1 VTEFTRV
8 RGSRSLPLFA
18 LVGVTAIWGITFVQV
33 QDAIAL
39 YPLFAFLAV
48 RFAISTAV
56 LAPFAWRSLR
66 TLPRSGYAAGIG
78 VGMLLATAYG
88 LQTAGLE
95 LTTVASTGFIT
106 GLYVVLTPLLALG
119 FFGTPV
125 PRVLWVGVA
134 LAVVGLLL
142 LSGVP
147 GGSALG
153 NALVLANAVFQAFQ
167 ITAMER
173 YAPRYDPRAL
183 TFLQM
188 ATSFVGFTV
197 IALAL
202 GDLEVPRGATV
213 LGALLVT
220 GVFAGALGYLIAT
233 WVQARTTAARAALV
247 FTLEAP
253 FAALAGVLLA
263 SEVLGWVGW
272 LGCAVMMAGILV
284 AEPAAAATLRRL
296 SRRGA
301 APG

>member
-1 VTEFTRV
+1 LHRQA
-8 RGSRSLPLFA
+8 PLLA
-18 LVGVTAIWGITFVQV
+18 LVGVTAIWGVTFVQV
-33 QDAIAL
+33 QDAIEL

-48 RFAISTAV
+48 RFAISTVV
-56 LAPFAWRSLR
+56 LAPFAWGSLR

-78 VGMLLATAYG
+78 VGALLAAAYG
-88 LQTAGLE
+88 FQTAGLE

-106 GLYVVLTPLLALG
+106 GLYVVLTPLLALAL
-119 FFGTPV
+119 FGTPV
-125 PRVLWVGVA
+125 PRALWAGVV

-167 ITAMER
+167 ITSMER
-173 YAPRYDPRAL
+173 FAPRYDPRAL

-188 ATSFVGFTV
+188 ATSFLGFTV
-197 IALAL
+197 IAIAL

-213 LGALLVT
+213 WGALLVT
-220 GVFAGALGYLIAT
+220 GIFAGALGYLIAT
-233 WVQARTTAARAALV
+233 WVQGRTTAARAALV

-263 SEVLGWVGW
+263 DEILGWAGW
-272 LGCAVMMAGILV
+272 LGCAVMMSAILV

-296 SRRGA
+296 ASLTISPRSR
-301 APG
+301 

>member
-1 VTEFTRV
+1 V
-8 RGSRSLPLFA
+8 SRHGPLLA
-18 LVGVTAIWGITFVQV
+18 LVGVTVIWGVTFVQV
-33 QDAIAL
+33 QDALEL

-48 RFAISTAV
+48 RFAISTVV
-56 LAPFAWRSLR
+56 LAPFAWGSLR
-66 TLPRSGYAAGIG
+66 GLPRSGYAAGVG
-78 VGMLLATAYG
+78 VGALLATAYG

-106 GLYVVLTPLLALG
+106 GLYVVFTPILALVL
-119 FFGTPV
+119 FGTPV
-125 PRVLWVGVA
+125 PRVLWAGVA
-134 LAVVGLLL
+134 LAVFGLLL
-142 LSGVP
+142 LNGVP
-147 GGSALG
+147 GGSAVG
-153 NALVLANAVFQAFQ
+153 NALVLGNAVFQAFQ

-188 ATSFVGFTV
+188 STAFVGFTV

-202 GDLEVPRGATV
+202 GELEVPRGATV
-213 LGALLVT
+213 WGALLVT
-220 GVFAGALGYLIAT
+220 GIFAGALGYLIAT

-263 SEVLGWVGW
+263 DEILGFAGW
-272 LGCAVMMAGILV
+272 LGCAIMMCGILV

-296 SRRGA
+296 ARRGSA
-301 APG
+301 TA

>member
-1 VTEFTRV
+1 VIR
-8 RGSRSLPLFA
+8 RSPLLA
-18 LVGVTAIWGITFVQV
+18 LVGVTAIWGVTFVQV

-48 RFAISTAV
+48 RFAISTLV

-66 TLPRSGYAAGIG
+66 VLPRRGYVVG
-78 VGMLLATAYG
+78 VGVGALLASAYA
-88 LQTAGLE
+88 LQTAGLD

-106 GLYVVLTPLLALG
+106 GLYVVFTPLLALA

-125 PRVLWVGVA
+125 PRALWVGVA

-142 LSGVP
+142 LNGAP
-147 GGSALG
+147 GGSTLG
-153 NALVLANAVFQAFQ
+153 NVLVLGNAVFQAFQ

-188 ATSFVGFTV
+188 ATSFVGFTFV
-197 IALAL
+197 ALTF
-202 GDLEVPRGATV
+202 GELEVPHGRTV
-213 LGALLVT
+213 WGALLVT
-220 GVFAGALGYLIAT
+220 GIFAGALGYLIAT
-233 WVQARTTAARAALV
+233 WVQAHTTATRAALV

-253 FAALAGVLLA
+253 FAALFGVLLA
-263 SEVLGWVGW
+263 DEVLGWAGW
-272 LGCAVMMAGILV
+272 LGCAVMMAGLLV
-284 AEPAAAATLRRL
+284 AEPAAVGALRRF

-301 APG
+301 PA

>member
-1 VTEFTRV
+1 MTR
-8 RGSRSLPLFA
+8 RAPLLA
-18 LVGVTAIWGITFVQV
+18 LVGVTAIWGVTFVQV
-33 QDAIAL
+33 QDALAL

-48 RFAISTAV
+48 RFAISTLV
-56 LAPFAWRSLR
+56 LAPFAWGSLR

-78 VGMLLATAYG
+78 VGALLATAYG

-106 GLYVVLTPLLALG
+106 GLYVVFTPLLALA

-142 LSGVP
+142 LNGVP
-147 GGSALG
+147 GGSDARKC
-153 NALVLANAVFQAFQ
+153 ARARNAVFQAFQ

-173 YAPRYDPRAL
+173 FAPRYDPRAL

-202 GDLEVPRGATV
+202 GELEVPRGATV
-213 LGALLVT
+213 WGALIVT

-263 SEVLGWVGW
+263 DEVLGGPAG

-284 AEPAAAATLRRL
+284 AEPAAADASTPLAP
-296 SRRGA
+296 RGGTA
-301 APG
+301 